1 MTLVDHHDDPAG
13 PGGGPGNRDVLVI
26 EDDPLQ
32 LSEIGGF
39 LTRSGISV
47 SPSSGGSAGL
57 HNIAEV
63 RPRVAVVDY
72 NLPDVDG
79 MTVAERIHRLSPDT
93 SVILVSGR
101 IDFVPDAVM
110 DKYGVVAFMAKPIG
124 LKALRN
130 MIQKILRHPE
140 KATRAR
146 LQSPFLGL
154 FARS

>member
-1 MTLVDHHDDPAG
+1 MTLVDYHEVSRPPEG
-13 PGGGPGNRDVLVI
+13 RDVLII

-39 LTRSGISV
+39 LERSGISV
-47 SPSSGGSAGL
+47 SPSSGGSGGL

-63 RPRVAVVDY
+63 SPRVAIVDY
-72 NLPDVDG
+72 NLPDIDG
-79 MTVAERIHRLSPDT
+79 MTVAERIHRLSPGT

-110 DKYGVVAFMAKPIG
+110 DRYGVVAFMAKPIG

-130 MIQKILRHPE
+130 TVRTILRRPQ
-140 KATRAR
+140 KTTRAQLR
-146 LQSPFLGL
+146 SPFLRL
-154 FARS
+154 FS